1 MKKINIDNIK
11 NYYEKNKTKSII
23 TIIGIFFVL
32 LFIFLI
38 VTNPNKKTNEFEAK
52 SIETPTQAQNVE
64 KNSTYEF
71 KEPAK
76 EIQNQNPP
84 KLNNPFV
91 LEDKKDLNITNKN
104 VSKKEEEIP
113 DISDTS
119 FEAMKQEEAIKKIIK
134 TQKPKDMVVYLKEIQ
149 KDITLLDKTFKYDLK
164 EYQIG
169 DKFLDWYL
177 IEDINN
183 NFIRFRDENLDYSY
197 NLRFLGDK
205 NE

>member
-91 LEDKKDLNITNKN
+91 LEDKKDLNI
-104 VSKKEEEIP
+104 P

-119 FEAMKQEEAIKKIIK
+119 FEAMKQEEAIKKISK